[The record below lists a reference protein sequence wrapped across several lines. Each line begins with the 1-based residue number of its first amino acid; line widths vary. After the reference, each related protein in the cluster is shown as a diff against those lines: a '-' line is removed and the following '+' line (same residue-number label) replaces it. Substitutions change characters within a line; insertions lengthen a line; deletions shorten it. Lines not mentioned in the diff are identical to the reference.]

1 MFRLKEMRLA
11 AGLKRSE
18 LAKNL
23 RINQNTLANYENETR
38 EAPYA
43 TLIRLA
49 DYFDESVDYLLGADM
64 KDSAASDSVVP
75 LKSYVLSKQEKALI
89 DTYRSLN
96 AKGKGRISEYAGMLK
111 NSDAFGE
118 SVSEEDNSHEL

>member
-38 EAPYA
+38 E
-43 TLIRLA
+43 A

-118 SVSEEDNSHEL
+118 STPIEDNSPEL